1 MMLRRKLML
10 ILGALSLMLILVAVA
25 ALWSL
30 QGVFRGLDHLCTQST
45 AMIVQSGEL
54 NQHISA
60 IEVELYRIQTGRE
73 YYLDELIHHMQV
85 VQSLAADVGLDPVMH
100 EPEIEATYHQ
110 FHDRLK
116 TFTRHVGALATA
128 QDPQLA
134 SRHNLEALATAA
146 AVRDDANKI
155 VDYAHRHVRQEQID
169 LTGYFRWLIIG
180 MAIGFLLV
188 IDVSVLMLLR
198 SAEMVL
204 EPVDKLVAASR
215 ELAKENFQH
224 RVEVDNDDE
233 FAVLASA
240 YNKLAEQLQGNE
252 QRRVEVLQQA
262 ALTLNHELNN
272 AMTVIELELT
282 LLRRRRLDPE
292 ASEKCLLEI
301 HQNLKRMAG
310 VVESLKH
317 VRRIVLRDYD
327 KVTKML
333 DLERSVEPEVPTIAI
348 VSQQPQSH
356 RAERS

>member
-1 MMLRRKLML
+1 MLRRKLML

-30 QGVFRGLDHLCTQST
+30 QGVFRGLDHLSSQSSLVV
-45 AMIVQSGEL
+45 VQTGEL

-60 IEVELYRIQTGRE
+60 IEVELYRLQSGQQR
-73 YYLDELIHHMQV
+73 YLDKLIHHVEAIQRATAE
-85 VQSLAADVGLDPVMH
+85 VQRHYVMG
-100 EPEIEATYHQ
+100 EAEIQNTMEQ
-110 FHDRLK
+110 FKQRLEI
-116 TFTRHVGALATA
+116 FQRHVGALATA

-134 SRHNLEALATAA
+134 SEHNIKALTAA
-146 AVRDDANKI
+146 AEVREDI
-155 VDYAHRHVRQEQID
+155 RRLIDYAYQHVQDEQLD

-180 MAIGFLLV
+180 LAIGFLLV

-204 EPVDKLVAASR
+204 EPVDKLVGASR
-215 ELAKENFQH
+215 ELAKENFSH
-224 RVEVDNDDE
+224 RVQVDNDDE

-240 YNKLAEQLQGNE
+240 YNKLAEQLGGNE

-333 DLERSVEPEVPTIAI
+333 DLERSVEPEGPTIAI
-348 VSQQPQSH
+348 VPQQRP